1 MSAGPTAVPR
11 FANLDSRPRLGLI
24 HQGRTGHESPAE
36 GRIAKMNDKAKKVSK
51 LRMGAGVAL
60 ATVGLSLAGSLA
72 PAIASADPWV
82 PFSGP
87 FHPVRHYAADVL
99 HPVWALTHPVRASIP

>member
-1 MSAGPTAVPR
+1 MNAEAKRVP
-11 FANLDSRPRLGLI
+11 
-24 HQGRTGHESPAE
+24 
-36 GRIAKMNDKAKKVSK
+36 K

-72 PAIASADPWV
+72 PAVASADPWV

-87 FHPVRHYAADVL
+87 FTRYATTRLTSIIQSGRSRTPCAPLSPDLPSALHLLPHFGFVRNGA
-99 HPVWALTHPVRASIP
+99 